1 MKRLSALFAA
11 RASVS
16 SAAVPVA
23 SGASATGVADALG
36 RQDKE

>member
-1 MKRLSALFAA
+1 MKRLSALFSA
-11 RASVS
+11 RAFVS

-23 SGASATGVADALG
+23 SAAGVVDALG